1 MTARDLQLEYMEVLI
16 DRATSV
22 RYPSKELLDRIE
34 NLAFTSD
41 QAERLIRYLIAQL
54 QATRYPSHQLLDRAE
69 RILFGIPGRQ

>member
-34 NLAFTSD
+34 NLAIT
-41 QAERLIRYLIAQL
+41 QEHAERLIRYLIDQL
-54 QATRYPSHQLLDRAE
+54 KTTRYPSHELLDRAE
-69 RILFGIPGRQ
+69 RILFGIGGRY